1 MNMTVKFIYDVVDD
15 VMMSDISKWWLVIM
29 QHSSL
34 SFAVI
39 CIDYRANN
47 RIIEVLIK
55 CKNNNVYVHCV
66 QSTMV

>member
-34 SFAVI
+34 SLAVI
-39 CIDYRANN
+39 MWYVLTTV
-47 RIIEVLIK
+47 RIIG
-55 CKNNNVYVHCV
+55 
-66 QSTMV
+66 